1 MGYFGIGFQE
11 IGLQAVIPRL
21 QPPSSSPIRVA
32 PWLLAPLVVVA
43 LVVMAGCQPQRPLS
57 STAQVEA
64 TPPPEVTVT
73 APQSEAAQSE
83 TLVQPVTEAMLAE
96 PIVPALVIEPV
107 APAAP
112 TQEELPPATLALP
125 PGPVSVGLLLPLSG
139 SSAELGRALFD
150 AAQLALFDV
159 GNQDVVLLPRDTRG
173 TPEGAASA
181 AAQALGDGP
190 QLLVGPLYSAS
201 VAAVTPLARA
211 AGVNVIAFSSDR
223 TVARPGVYLMGFLP
237 AQQVDRV
244 VGFAAGRGLEWF
256 TALAPSSVYG
266 ETMVRAMVEATR
278 RRGALLVDPV
288 YYPAEVRAASD
299 VESIVRFLV
308 NYDIRHAALQA
319 ERQRL
324 LGLDNDAAR
333 ADLAALQDIDTLG
346 ATGFD
351 AVLLPEG
358 GAKLLTIAPLFPYFD
373 IDSPDVR
380 LLGTNQW
387 ETADLASEPALY
399 GGWYAAAPPA
409 TRAGFEARFE
419 ETFGYAPPRLATLAY
434 DAVALA
440 GALAR
445 LPDGRGFSAETLTS
459 PGGFKGVDGILRFA
473 ADGTNQ
479 RGLAVL
485 EVTAEGPVVVGE
497 APDNFAG
504 F

>member
-1 MGYFGIGFQE
+1 M
-11 IGLQAVIPRL
+11 A
-21 QPPSSSPIRVA
+21 A
-32 PWLLAPLVVVA
+32 PVDALLA
-43 LVVMAGCQPQRPLS
+43 
-57 STAQVEA
+57 E
-64 TPPPEVTVT
+64 TPPE
-73 APQSEAAQSE
+73 
-83 TLVQPVTEAMLAE
+83 PVTEAIIAKPL
-96 PIVPALVIEPV
+96 VPALAIEPV
-107 APAAP
+107 APAATP
-112 TQEELPPATLALP
+112 AEELPPATLALP

-139 SSAELGRALFD
+139 PSAELGRALFD

-159 GNQDVVLLPRDTRG
+159 GNLDVVLLPRDTGG
-173 TPEGAASA
+173 TPQGAAEA
-181 AAQALGDGP
+181 AAQALGDGAR
-190 QLLVGPLYSAS
+190 LIVGPLFSAS
-201 VAAVTPLARA
+201 VDAMAPLARN

-244 VGFAAGRGLEWF
+244 VGFARGRGLQWF

-266 ETMVRAMVEATR
+266 ETMVRAVVEATR
-278 RRGALLVDPV
+278 NQNAALVDPV

-299 VESIVRFLV
+299 VESIVRFLA
-308 NYDIRHAALQA
+308 NYDVRHAALLA
-319 ERQRL
+319 ERKRL
-324 LGLDNDAAR
+324 LGLDSDAAR

-358 GAKLLTIAPLFPYFD
+358 GARLLTIAPLFPYFD
-373 IDSPDVR
+373 IDSPGVR

-399 GGWYAAAPPA
+399 GGWYAAGPPA
-409 TRAGFEARFE
+409 ARAEFEARFE
-419 ETFGYAPPRLATLAY
+419 NTFGYAPPRLATLAY

-445 LPDGRGFSAETLTS
+445 LPDGRGFSAETLTLAR
-459 PGGFKGVDGILRFA
+459 GFRGVDGILRFTP
-473 ADGTNQ
+473 DGGNQ